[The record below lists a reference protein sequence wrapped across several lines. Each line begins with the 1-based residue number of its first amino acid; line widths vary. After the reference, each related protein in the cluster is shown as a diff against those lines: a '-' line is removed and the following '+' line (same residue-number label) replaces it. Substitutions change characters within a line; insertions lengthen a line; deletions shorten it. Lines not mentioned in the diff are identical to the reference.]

1 MSDTGTARPSR
12 RALAGLAVLVLAVA
26 AANSWWTGRH
36 DQRLGRQVAGL
47 VQPGDIQMLS
57 SDTCAIC
64 TVARRWLAEHRVPF
78 TECSIERDPVCR
90 ATFEATHAAGTPVL
104 LVRGQPHLGFQ
115 PSHLL
120 RLLQADAR

>member
-1 MSDTGTARPSR
+1 
-12 RALAGLAVLVLAVA
+12 
-26 AANSWWTGRH
+26 
-36 DQRLGRQVAGL
+36 
-47 VQPGDIQMLS
+47 MLS
-57 SDTCAIC
+57 SDSCAIC
-64 TVARRWLAEHRVPF
+64 LVARRWLTEHRVPF

-90 ATFEATHAAGTPVL
+90 TTFEATQAAGTPVM